1 MRVRSH
7 SYSETSDKNCPQ
19 TPSFKSIRSNL
30 RDVGVMCSV
39 VTREVGVSPQR
50 PRLRNAKT
58 NTRTALRLLGL
69 SGVKTEDIPPDDC
82 QSVPTAIRPLTQVQA
97 KLIKVSPISSANIES
112 VLKTAI
118 TKTSAT
124 NTDLVKDNVY
134 TDVELDHHIT
144 KAIQMYEKTFSNRL
158 NSEDT
163 RDIGVQTQKT
173 PVIAPVLLIIERRD
187 VAVQSEDD
195 YYRQEAFSQTEDLP
209 RHLTEIGVTAKPRY
223 VEATVQVRP
232 KTRDFGVS
240 DNSVNDVV
248 CDKCKVKKRSIGV
261 GHRSYSNLLTD
272 DGASVSLSN
281 IGILQDKPSD
291 YTSPPQK
298 KETATKSV
306 GCGTPSKGMVSQ
318 GTDTEDLSAGRSR
331 DIGVNTTKKKL
342 VDAAVG
348 DATRRRD
355 SGSGVFVC
363 DKCDVAIQNVAKN
376 MLTQNSDSTNLIPSG
391 TSIVTSPTTNSL
403 KTSPSAPGSRIPRPA
418 PARSAASM
426 TVSTSAQSQVTV
438 PERRRFQRQDTYTKL
453 PVGVEHRSSSATPT
467 QEKSR

>member
-1 MRVRSH
+1 
-7 SYSETSDKNCPQ
+7 
-19 TPSFKSIRSNL
+19 
-30 RDVGVMCSV
+30 
-39 VTREVGVSPQR
+39 
-50 PRLRNAKT
+50 
-58 NTRTALRLLGL
+58 
-69 SGVKTEDIPPDDC
+69 
-82 QSVPTAIRPLTQVQA
+82 VQA